1 VTPALALASA
11 LVLITLGYT
20 LTCAAAPFGRCR
32 KCAGY
37 GRKAGRNGRLTRT
50 VCRRCGGN
58 GLRVRVGRRA
68 YEWIARE
75 YRDGTR

>member
-1 VTPALALASA
+1 MTPALALASA
-11 LVLITLGYT
+11 LTLITLGYAVA
-20 LTCAAAPFGRCR
+20 CAVAPFGRCR

-37 GRKAGRNGRLTRT
+37 GRKTGRNGRLTRT
-50 VCRRCGGN
+50 TCRRCDGN
-58 GLRVRVGRRA
+58 GLRVRVGRRG